1 MSRHGW
7 WTTGGHGTT
16 AAGKVPDPDPGLC
29 WYAMQKL
36 PGLLDTFTCEIAGV
50 KEGQDIEYIHR
61 MRVASRRLRAALPL
75 FRICFPDNQ
84 YKKWLQ
90 EITRITKA
98 LGDARDADV
107 QIAFLKKTQKKI
119 QKEPGRQEKS
129 RAVNLRSREPAIRF
143 LLQALQKKRIIL
155 QKHVLS
161 AIDGLEKSHVTDEM
175 HLVFTTMD
183 AGIRAARKRPGMR
196 GVPPIAALRIGKR
209 LSTLLSY
216 EPWVLHPEAVA
227 EHHATRIAAKKLRY
241 TMEIYGAVYRNNL
254 AKPLARVKKIQE
266 ILGDIHDCDVWID
279 QITTLLLRERALFR
293 SGKGEKR
300 PDTTTLASLRLLL
313 HDRETERRQ
322 RYRQFVRYWQ
332 SLARARLWEELRT
345 TLDTGRKTGFRPPQ
359 PYREEE
365 ASGAVDFLAEG
376 YPGIRS
382 HCRHVTDL
390 ALMLFDALQ
399 PLHALGTHDRFLL
412 SCAGNLHDIG
422 WKYGRSGHNR
432 RGAEMLF
439 LDGSLPFDL
448 EERGILAFIIQSHR
462 GKVRVSAGPG
472 LEFVSRENR
481 KKALILAAI
490 LRVADGLDYPH
501 AGSVRE
507 IHCILSADAIT
518 CTPTGT
524 GDITVEK
531 EHAQEKSDLLCQVF
545 DRVLVIR

>member
-1 MSRHGW
+1 M
-7 WTTGGHGTT
+7 T
-16 AAGKVPDPDPGLC
+16 AAGNVPPAHTGLC

-36 PGLLDTFTCEIAGV
+36 PGLLDAFTREIAGV

-75 FRICFPDNQ
+75 FRICFTDNQ

-90 EITRITKA
+90 EITRITRA

-107 QIAFLKKTQKKI
+107 QISFLQKTLRKI
-119 QKEPGRQEKS
+119 QKEPGLQEK
-129 RAVNLRSREPAIRF
+129 RMAADQPSREPAIRF

-161 AIDGLEKSHVTDEM
+161 AIGGLEKSHVTDEM
-175 HLVFTTMD
+175 HLVLTTMD
-183 AGIRAARKRPGMR
+183 ADFRSARKRPGMP
-196 GVPPIAALRIGKR
+196 GIPPVAALRIGKR
-209 LSTLLSY
+209 LSVLLSY

-241 TMEIYGAVYRNNL
+241 TMEIYGSVYRNNL

-279 QITTLLLRERALFR
+279 QITTLLLRERTILR
-293 SGKGEKR
+293 SGKGTKR

-313 HDRETERRQ
+313 HDRETERRH

-332 SLARARLWEELRT
+332 ALARARLWDELRL

-359 PYREEE
+359 PYRDDE
-365 ASGAVDFLAEG
+365 AAGAVDSLAAG
-376 YPGIRS
+376 SPGTRS
-382 HCRHVTDL
+382 HCLHVTDL

-412 SCAGNLHDIG
+412 HCAGTLHDIG
-422 WKYGRSGHNR
+422 WKYGRSGHNT
-432 RGAEMLF
+432 RGAEMVF

-448 EERGILAFIIQSHR
+448 EERGTLAFIIQSHR
-462 GKVRVSAGPG
+462 GKVQISASPY
-472 LEFVSRENR
+472 LAFVSLENR
-481 KKALILAAI
+481 KRALSLAAI

-501 AGSVRE
+501 TGSVRE
-507 IHCILSADAIT
+507 IHCILSADAVT
-518 CTPTGT
+518 CTLTGT

-531 EHAQEKSDLLCQVF
+531 EHAQEKSDLFCQVF
-545 DRVLVIR
+545 DRPLVIR